1 MANYYLNGYMPPVW
15 IRNSEDVKR
24 EQQRLGIKA
33 DGIWG
38 EKTQTAYQN
47 SLLGQYVP
55 GNSQWLLCT

>member
-15 IRNSEDVKR
+15 IQNSEDVKR

-38 EKTQTAYQN
+38 KKPRP
-47 SLLGQYVP
+47 LIRI
-55 GNSQWLLCT
+55 LC